1 MSNLTGTD
9 KSVILLMTIGEDR
22 AAEVF
27 KHLSQREV
35 QTLSAAMAN
44 VTQISNKQL
53 TDVLAEFEQEAEQ
66 FAALN
71 INANDYLRSVLVKA
85 LGEERAASLLEDIL
99 ETRDT
104 ASGIETLNFMEPQ
117 SAADLIRDEH
127 PQIIATILVHLK
139 RAQAAD
145 ILALFDERLRHD
157 VMLRIATFGGVQPAA
172 LAELTEVLN
181 GLLDGQ
187 NLKRSKM
194 GGVRTAAEIINL
206 MKTQQ
211 EEAVITAVREFDGE
225 LAQKIIDEMFL
236 FENLVDV
243 DDRSIQ
249 RLLQEVDSE
258 SLLIALKGAEQP
270 LREKFL
276 RNMSQRAADILRDD
290 LAPPQAEFVPMVEPE
305 ETIIEEAEP
314 SLEQQL
320 AQLQM
325 QAHEQGYQAGIA
337 EGRQQG
343 HEQGYQ
349 EGLARGLEQG
359 LAEAKSQQAPIHA
372 RMQQLVSEFQTTLD
386 ALDSVIAS
394 RLMQMALEAARQVI
408 GQTPTVDNSALIK
421 QIQQL
426 LQQEPLFSG
435 KPQLRVHPD
444 DLQRVDDM
452 LGATLSLHGW
462 RLRGDPTLH
471 PGGCKVSA
479 DEGDLD
485 ASVATRWQ
493 ELCRLAAPGVV

>member
-1 MSNLTGTD
+1 MSDNL
-9 KSVILLMTIGEDR
+9 
-22 AAEVF
+22 
-27 KHLSQREV
+27 
-35 QTLSAAMAN
+35 
-44 VTQISNKQL
+44 
-53 TDVLAEFEQEAEQ
+53 
-66 FAALN
+66 
-71 INANDYLRSVLVKA
+71 
-85 LGEERAASLLEDIL
+85 
-99 ETRDT
+99 
-104 ASGIETLNFMEPQ
+104 PW
-117 SAADLIRDEH
+117 
-127 PQIIATILVHLK
+127 
-139 RAQAAD
+139 
-145 ILALFDERLRHD
+145 
-157 VMLRIATFGGVQPAA
+157 
-172 LAELTEVLN
+172 
-181 GLLDGQ
+181 
-187 NLKRSKM
+187 
-194 GGVRTAAEIINL
+194 
-206 MKTQQ
+206 KTW
-211 EEAVITAVREFDGE
+211 T
-225 LAQKIIDEMFL
+225 
-236 FENLVDV
+236 
-243 DDRSIQ
+243 
-249 RLLQEVDSE
+249 
-258 SLLIALKGAEQP
+258 P
-270 LREKFL
+270 
-276 RNMSQRAADILRDD
+276 DD

-305 ETIIEEAEP
+305 ETILEEAEP

-349 EGLARGLEQG
+349 EGLAQGLEQG

-408 GQTPTVDNSALIK
+408 GQTPTVDN
-421 QIQQL
+421 
-426 LQQEPLFSG
+426 
-435 KPQLRVHPD
+435 
-444 DLQRVDDM
+444 M

>member
-1 MSNLTGTD
+1 M
-9 KSVILLMTIGEDR
+9 I
-22 AAEVF
+22 
-27 KHLSQREV
+27 
-35 QTLSAAMAN
+35 
-44 VTQISNKQL
+44 
-53 TDVLAEFEQEAEQ
+53 
-66 FAALN
+66 
-71 INANDYLRSVLVKA
+71 Y
-85 LGEERAASLLEDIL
+85 
-99 ETRDT
+99 
-104 ASGIETLNFMEPQ
+104 
-117 SAADLIRDEH
+117 
-127 PQIIATILVHLK
+127 
-139 RAQAAD
+139 
-145 ILALFDERLRHD
+145 
-157 VMLRIATFGGVQPAA
+157 
-172 LAELTEVLN
+172 
-181 GLLDGQ
+181 
-187 NLKRSKM
+187 
-194 GGVRTAAEIINL
+194 
-206 MKTQQ
+206 
-211 EEAVITAVREFDGE
+211 
-225 LAQKIIDEMFL
+225 
-236 FENLVDV
+236 
-243 DDRSIQ
+243 
-249 RLLQEVDSE
+249 
-258 SLLIALKGAEQP
+258 
-270 LREKFL
+270 
-276 RNMSQRAADILRDD
+276 
-290 LAPPQAEFVPMVEPE
+290 
-305 ETIIEEAEP
+305 
-314 SLEQQL
+314 
-320 AQLQM
+320 QLQM

>member
-1 MSNLTGTD
+1 MSY
-9 KSVILLMTIGEDR
+9 S
-22 AAEVF
+22 
-27 KHLSQREV
+27 LS
-35 QTLSAAMAN
+35 S
-44 VTQISNKQL
+44 
-53 TDVLAEFEQEAEQ
+53 F
-66 FAALN
+66 LN
-71 INANDYLRSVLVKA
+71 
-85 LGEERAASLLEDIL
+85 SLHYYCC
-99 ETRDT
+99 R
-104 ASGIETLNFMEPQ
+104 
-117 SAADLIRDEH
+117 R
-127 PQIIATILVHLK
+127 
-139 RAQAAD
+139 
-145 ILALFDERLRHD
+145 
-157 VMLRIATFGGVQPAA
+157 GGY
-172 LAELTEVLN
+172 
-181 GLLDGQ
+181 
-187 NLKRSKM
+187 
-194 GGVRTAAEIINL
+194 
-206 MKTQQ
+206 
-211 EEAVITAVREFDGE
+211 
-225 LAQKIIDEMFL
+225 
-236 FENLVDV
+236 
-243 DDRSIQ
+243 
-249 RLLQEVDSE
+249 
-258 SLLIALKGAEQP
+258 P
-270 LREKFL
+270 LRGGFNTNLQVTRKNV
-276 RNMSQRAADILRDD
+276 RQYIRV
-290 LAPPQAEFVPMVEPE
+290 EFY
-305 ETIIEEAEP
+305 

-349 EGLARGLEQG
+349 EGLAQGLEQG

>member
-1 MSNLTGTD
+1 MSDNL
-9 KSVILLMTIGEDR
+9 
-22 AAEVF
+22 
-27 KHLSQREV
+27 
-35 QTLSAAMAN
+35 
-44 VTQISNKQL
+44 
-53 TDVLAEFEQEAEQ
+53 
-66 FAALN
+66 
-71 INANDYLRSVLVKA
+71 
-85 LGEERAASLLEDIL
+85 
-99 ETRDT
+99 
-104 ASGIETLNFMEPQ
+104 PW
-117 SAADLIRDEH
+117 
-127 PQIIATILVHLK
+127 
-139 RAQAAD
+139 
-145 ILALFDERLRHD
+145 
-157 VMLRIATFGGVQPAA
+157 
-172 LAELTEVLN
+172 
-181 GLLDGQ
+181 
-187 NLKRSKM
+187 
-194 GGVRTAAEIINL
+194 
-206 MKTQQ
+206 KTW
-211 EEAVITAVREFDGE
+211 T
-225 LAQKIIDEMFL
+225 
-236 FENLVDV
+236 
-243 DDRSIQ
+243 
-249 RLLQEVDSE
+249 
-258 SLLIALKGAEQP
+258 P
-270 LREKFL
+270 
-276 RNMSQRAADILRDD
+276 DD
-290 LAPPQAEFVPMVEPE
+290 LAPPPAEFVPMAESE
-305 ETIIEEAEP
+305 ETIIEEVEP

-343 HEQGYQ
+343 
-349 EGLARGLEQG
+349 
-359 LAEAKSQQAPIHA
+359 LAEAKAQQAPIHA